1 MHIIKRGM
9 EQRMIH
15 VLHGSILLQMSL
27 LHQHVIHGQ
36 QKIFRSTLIIYP
48 EENAR
53 IAYQT
58 AQAPYMKQENQPR
71 HSWNVT
77 ILT

>member
-1 MHIIKRGM
+1 MAR
-9 EQRMIH
+9 RMIH

-27 LHQHVIHGQ
+27 LPLHVIRGQ
-36 QKIFRSTLIIYP
+36 QKISRNILVTYQQD
-48 EENAR
+48 NAR